1 MSCEPFIIVISAPS
15 GAGKTTI
22 AKAVSERLKNVEYS
36 ISCTTRKKRDNEID
50 GRDYYFLDRPTF
62 EKRINQ
68 GKLYEWAEVYGDLYG
83 TPKESVLDFLKQG
96 KSVLMDIDIQG
107 AQKIKKIYPN
117 GVFIFILP
125 PSIKELEK
133 RLLKRG
139 KDSPDIIKTRLK
151 SAEQE
156 MKHRKEFDYL
166 IINKNLDSTVEM
178 VESIIKVE
186 QCKTKRM

>member
-1 MSCEPFIIVISAPS
+1 MYYRPFIIVISAPS

-22 AKAVSERLKNVEYS
+22 AKAVSKRLTNVEYS

-50 GRDYYFLDRPTF
+50 SRDYYFLDRPTF
-62 EKRINQ
+62 EQRINQ
-68 GKLYEWAEVYGDLYG
+68 GKFYEWAEVYGDLYG
-83 TPKESVLDFLKQG
+83 TPKEPVLDLLKQG

-107 AQKIKKIYPN
+107 AQKIKKIYTG

-133 RLLKRG
+133 RLLKRD
-139 KDSPDIIKTRLK
+139 KDPPDIIKTRLK
-151 SAEQE
+151 SAKQE
-156 MKHRKEFDYL
+156 MEHKKEFDYQ
-166 IINKNLDSTVEM
+166 IINKNLDSTVKM
-178 VESIIKVE
+178 VESIIKEE